1 MFVGIDRVGR
11 LEMTSQALSAFFTTG
26 AAALVEFIEALTV
39 VLAVGAGRGWRSAL
53 AGAGLAL
60 LLLLVLV
67 FVFGPALASLPLG
80 PAKVIIGALLL
91 MFGLRWLRKATRR
104 AAGVLPLRNEETAFL
119 RHSVRIGRSGGAAT
133 RWDGAGFAAAFQA
146 TVIEGLEVVF
156 IVVAVGGGDAELFR
170 SAITGALVAL
180 ALVAVIGAL
189 LHRPITRVPENT
201 LKRLIGAALAGLGT
215 FWVGQGA
222 GLGWPGDDAAI
233 LGLTVSFY
241 LVSMLTGGLL
251 GRSRVEASQ

>member
-1 MFVGIDRVGR
+1 
-11 LEMTSQALSAFFTTG
+11 MTSQALSAFFTAG

-53 AGAGLAL
+53 AGAGAAL

-80 PAKVIIGALLL
+80 PAKLIIGALLL

-104 AAGVLPLRNEETAFL
+104 AAGVLPLRNEKAAFL
-119 RHSVRIGRSGGAAT
+119 RHSTRIGRSGGAAT

-146 TVIEGLEVVF
+146 TAIEGLEVVF
-156 IVVAVGGGDAELFR
+156 IVVAVGGGDAGLFR
-170 SAITGALVAL
+170 AAITGALAAL
-180 ALVAVIGAL
+180 ALVAAVGAL

-201 LKRLIGAALAGLGT
+201 LKRLVGAALAGLGT
-215 FWVGQGA
+215 FWVGEGA
-222 GLGWPGDDAAI
+222 GLGWPGEDAAI
-233 LGLTVSFY
+233 LGLTVAFY
-241 LVSMLTGGLL
+241 LVSVLTVELL
-251 GRSRVEASQ
+251 RRSLVEASQ